1 MSEAK
6 VLLCLL
12 NSWSPANFVLT
23 NARVNDSLGALT
35 LVINFD
41 QLVVIDKC
49 RVGNCLYLN
58 LNVIAYLQYR
68 GLF

>member
-6 VLLCLL
+6 VLLCLS
-12 NSWSPANFVLT
+12 NSWSLANFVLT

-49 RVGNCLYLN
+49 KVENFLYLN
-58 LNVIAYLQYR
+58 LNVIAYMQYR
-68 GLF
+68 CLF